1 MIGTHYNPIPR
12 NTLRDMFLEELLKKD
27 EEYIK
32 IVPTLVLYPDPEES
46 DNNYEDVPVSIKSIL
61 KTKKGETFEE
71 SVAKCKGKS
80 ILLNFCTS
88 ALEIYPKSM
97 EDCAKIYDMEKTN
110 ASVVPEDN
118 YRGYSFAYNYLEEA
132 IKNNNPITP
141 NVINIQ
147 QVMETMQY
155 YKRILNR
162 KQPWRIAYNITTS
175 TVSGKKLNI
184 NIINKMMELLGNT
197 EFKTGDKIYYEESF
211 TPAYGFQENDYIVLD
226 LDRGRPKVDK
236 NGNMYVRIIN
246 EISFEMTYNKI

>member
-1 MIGTHYNPIPR
+1 MIGTHTNPIPR
-12 NTLRDMFLEELLKKD
+12 NTLRDMFIGELLKKD

-32 IVPTLVLYPDPEES
+32 IVPTLVLYPDPDES
-46 DNNYEDVPVSIKSIL
+46 NHHCENVPENIKTIL

-110 ASVVPEDN
+110 ASVVLENN
-118 YRGYSFAYNYLEEA
+118 YTVTYNYLEEA

-141 NVINIQ
+141 NNINIQ

-155 YKRILNR
+155 YKIILNR
-162 KQPWRIAYNITTS
+162 KQPWRIAYNITTA

-184 NIINKMMELLGNT
+184 NVVNKMMELLGNT
-197 EFKTGDKIYYEESF
+197 QFQSGNKIYYEESF

-226 LDRGRPKVDK
+226 LDRGQPKVDK